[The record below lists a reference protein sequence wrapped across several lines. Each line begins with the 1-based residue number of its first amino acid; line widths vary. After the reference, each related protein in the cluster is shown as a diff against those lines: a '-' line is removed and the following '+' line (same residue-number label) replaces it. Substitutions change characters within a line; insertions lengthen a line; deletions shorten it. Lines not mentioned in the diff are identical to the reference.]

1 MLENI
6 HIQNFRC
13 FEDFKADGF
22 ERINLIGGKNNS
34 GKSCLLEAILCL
46 NSKAFSYSDN
56 VYGLREQ
63 EVKDLLIE
71 KLDFGKI
78 IISSK
83 IVFDNEVSLL
93 EMNYEFKE
101 GGQSSSFPFF
111 IDVLYVKGNKF
122 CPSYSSYSGLDR
134 LEKKD
139 QQDIYI
145 EIFNIVD
152 KNINKLRTI
161 GATGYHPQIK
171 ESQNSKFISLKSQG
185 DAVKYLFNY
194 FMPFFLRKT
203 NIESRQEPFIILID
217 EIENGLH
224 YTAHYDFW
232 KKLFQLSKS
241 ENVQVFATTHSL
253 EMIQAFNKVAKEE
266 GEGAYFEMV
275 RNEQTNDISAIKH
288 STSILDEELE
298 NELPIR
304 GEIYKEKIILS
315 SKLIDTLN
323 KAVQNAQK
331 NLKDKDIPIP
341 FIRDGWIWQTLADGT
356 EEKLEQLE
364 PILEK

>member
-78 IISSK
+78 NISSK
-83 IVFDNEVSLL
+83 FVFNNEVSLL
-93 EMNYEFKE
+93 EMNYEFTQ

-111 IDVLYVKGNKF
+111 IDVLYIKGNKF

-145 EIFNIVD
+145 EIFKIVD

-224 YTAHYDFW
+224 YTAHYEFW

-266 GEGAYFEMV
+266 GEGAYFEMM
-275 RNEQTNDISAIKH
+275 RDEKSNQITALKH
-288 STSILDEELE
+288 SPNVLDEELDL
-298 NELPIR
+298 NMKFR
-304 GEIYKEKIILS
+304 GEVFKTKIELS
-315 SKLIDTLN
+315 QDMIDTL
-323 KAVQNAQK
+323 QNSLNNAK
-331 NLKDKDIPIP
+331 ENAKEKLLSLP
-341 FIRDGWIWQTLADGT
+341 FIRDGKLFQLNTDGT
-356 EEKLEQLE
+356 EELIKELE
-364 PILEK
+364 IK